1 MKQPISKWL
10 RPFLL
15 AIIGLGLALGAGY
28 AGARLYLHAVLES
41 QTTLA
46 DSTMTPTSQPV
57 SAVTTDDSAA
67 AAYRVISPAVVTV
80 VNYTAGSQALY
91 PYQQPSGQSSGAGSG
106 VIYKRDDKTYFIVTN
121 EHVITDATAIEVV
134 LNDGTTHTATL
145 VGDDPLTDLAVL
157 KITSDSALT
166 TAQFAASNAAAT
178 GQSVLAVG
186 SPLGLAFAA
195 SATKGVISATERQMT
210 LPVGNTGKEIQT
222 TVLQTDAAINSG
234 NSGGPLVDMAGQI
247 VGINSMKLSGTSGG
261 GATIEDMSFA
271 IPSATVAEI
280 VAQLEK
286 DGEIERPTLAAT
298 AIDLSRIARSQ
309 QRSVLALPASVTE
322 GVVVV
327 AVGSGTNLQTQD
339 VIVSLNGEPVT
350 SAGNFYQTLYAQKPG
365 ATVKLTI
372 YRAGKQVTINE
383 TLGTSA
389 EAMR

>member
-261 GATIEDMSFA
+261 GATIEGMSFA
-271 IPSATVAEI
+271 IPSATVTEI